1 VSLAQALRESLDM
14 RFDALEPDG
23 RLDWGFT
30 HEPGKV
36 MVDYQFS
43 LPLAA
48 EKYWL
53 HTGDIDWLCRRFDK
67 LELATAVLVEK
78 AKANGGLVGWSMAG
92 TTGCPNWYFDG
103 INASGTLAYHNI
115 FYYAALRAMA
125 EMAAAAGKPERQA
138 YYTKLADAVKLEFNR
153 KFWSETACGEG
164 NPAYCDWVDSQG
176 VGHGH
181 FMSLVQYPAIVVGLA
196 SKEQAGKILATANR
210 RLTVL
215 AKENGYAGEG
225 TLDLLWPVAKEL
237 CVGQVAAGFGKYQ
250 NGGMLLTW
258 TYWEIVARAQS
269 GDAAGAWDR
278 MKRFSAHAAKTNWF
292 EGENSF
298 TMDGQPFGWGSEPY
312 LSDQVTVPAALVDGF
327 LGVRRTVKDFTLTPA
342 LPPGWKEM
350 SAEFLYKGIRYRVTA
365 QADGTWSK
373 NEQF

>member
-1 VSLAQALRESLDM
+1 
-14 RFDALEPDG
+14 
-23 RLDWGFT
+23 
-30 HEPGKV
+30 
-36 MVDYQFS
+36 
-43 LPLAA
+43 
-48 EKYWL
+48 
-53 HTGDIDWLCRRFDK
+53 
-67 LELATAVLVEK
+67 
-78 AKANGGLVGWSMAG
+78 
-92 TTGCPNWYFDG
+92 
-103 INASGTLAYHNI
+103 
-115 FYYAALRAMA
+115 
-125 EMAAAAGKPERQA
+125 
-138 YYTKLADAVKLEFNR
+138 VKLEFNR